1 MENCP
6 SSLYTLCPHPYSN
19 ECLEKLNEALLL
31 VSEWWS
37 RMGGML
43 CFSPAMNPH
52 QGSAL
57 GRFVER
63 ANTLMTKKKKKEE
76 EK

>member
-6 SSLYTLCPHPYSN
+6 SSLYTLCPPPYSN

-31 VSEWWS
+31 ISEWWS
-37 RMGGML
+37 RMEGML
-43 CFSPAMNPH
+43 CFNPAMNPH

-63 ANTLMTKKKKKEE
+63 ANTLMTKK

>member
-1 MENCP
+1 MKLC
-6 SSLYTLCPHPYSN
+6 SSFLSGGP
-19 ECLEKLNEALLL
+19 A
-31 VSEWWS
+31 W
-37 RMGGML
+37 GGML

-63 ANTLMTKKKKKEE
+63 ANTLMTKKKKKKKKSKMKQKIKEFIHLPL
-76 EK
+76 KV